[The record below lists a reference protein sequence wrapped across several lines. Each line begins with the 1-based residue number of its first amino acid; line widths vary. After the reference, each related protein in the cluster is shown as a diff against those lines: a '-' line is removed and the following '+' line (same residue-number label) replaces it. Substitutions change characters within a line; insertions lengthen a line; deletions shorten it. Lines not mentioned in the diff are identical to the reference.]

1 MTTID
6 ALLQLGEPAAILLY
20 LSKIASILV
29 TPLGFCL
36 AAALLGVAL
45 SAGGW
50 RRLGMRTIVAALLC
64 LWIAAMP
71 LTARL
76 ALGELESRYPVLAAG
91 ALPPA
96 DVAIVLGG
104 SVRGPAPP
112 RPGPDLGEASDRVLF
127 AAELF
132 KAGKVKRIVV
142 IGGNLPWQAETEPEA
157 ETTRRLL
164 LFWGVPD
171 GDIVTAGDSRTTAE
185 NASEAKALW
194 PSLGATSALLVT
206 SAAHMPRAMASFR
219 KAGLPVTAA
228 PTDVRS
234 VRQQTNL
241 LDVLPD
247 TQALGQS
254 SDALKEVIGYFVYWV
269 RGDV

>member
-1 MTTID
+1 M
-6 ALLQLGEPAAILLY
+6 
-20 LSKIASILV
+20 
-29 TPLGFCL
+29 
-36 AAALLGVAL
+36 
-45 SAGGW
+45 
-50 RRLGMRTIVAALLC
+50 
-64 LWIAAMP
+64 
-71 LTARL
+71 
-76 ALGELESRYPVLAAG
+76 
-91 ALPPA
+91 
-96 DVAIVLGG
+96 LGG
-104 SVRGPAPP
+104 GVRGPAPP